1 MKARLM
7 VTALA
12 LAWSS
17 IILAGCTER
26 PTEPL
31 VAMKPQAD
39 IGPQAATGP
48 IAIIEHEDVSLLYTG
63 QVLELSG
70 TYEDSYNR
78 PAVSWTWA
86 VKSPADSDY
95 TFSDQTSQN
104 TTFTATDPADYVLT
118 LEVCVQGETDEVPV
132 CSHSAIDPEFDPA
145 SLFVH
150 AVVNQPPVAS
160 LVVVGGETT
169 VALGEEI
176 CFNVEGS
183 YDPEDRP
190 LEYGWDFGSGALP
203 YGESVCHTYDAA
215 GDSTVTLEVRD
226 EGGLTDRATV
236 IITVVD
242 EQPDPRDGIQSL
254 ISGIQSLVSSGQLST
269 DRGEG
274 LLSKLSGAI
283 TSLDNGLTTDA
294 CKQLSAFAK
303 QVTASIKAKKLNSQ
317 IGQALIASADAIRT
331 QIGCA

>member
-1 MKARLM
+1 MKARLTA
-7 VTALA
+7 TALA

-26 PTEPL
+26 PTEPQ
-31 VAMKPQAD
+31 VNIKPRAD
-39 IGPQAATGP
+39 IGPLAATGP
-48 IAIIEHEDVSLLYTG
+48 TAIILNEDVSLLYTG
-63 QVLELSG
+63 QALDLSG
-70 TYEDSYNR
+70 TYEDYDNR
-78 PAVSWTWA
+78 PVVSWTWA
-86 VKSPADSDY
+86 VKSPAGAEY
-95 TFSDQTSQN
+95 AFSDQTSPN
-104 TTFTATDPADYVLT
+104 TSFTPSDSADYVLT
-118 LEVCVQGETDEVPV
+118 LEVCVQGEAGAEPV
-132 CSHSAIDPEFDPA
+132 CNYPAIDPEFDPA
-145 SLFVH
+145 ILNVH
-150 AVVNQPPVAS
+150 VVVNQPPVAF
-160 LVVVGGETT
+160 LAVVGGETT
-169 VALGEEI
+169 VPLGEEI

-254 ISGIQSLVSSGQLST
+254 ISGIQSLVSSGQLSP

-294 CKQLSAFAK
+294 CKQLSAFSK
-303 QVTASIKAKKLNSQ
+303 QVTASIKGKKLNSQ